1 MAQTKAQVTAKAEA
15 LVAKMTT
22 AQIFEAL
29 KMIKPDNAEH
39 AHVAYWLR
47 GALLDREICPDGAG
61 PLDAELSCACCGQAA
76 S

>member
-22 AQIFEAL
+22 AQISEAL
-29 KMIKPDNAEH
+29 KLIKPGDTDH
-39 AHVAYWLR
+39 AQVAYWLR
-47 GALLDREICPDGAG
+47 GVLLDREICPDGAG
-61 PLDAELSCACCGQAA
+61 PLDAELNCACCAQAA